1 MRTPWSQWLQ
11 EHPRTHGHRVALA
24 PTPFL
29 GRTRALGLPQHPG
42 EHGPQQHQPSLPRRA
57 PAQTPHALASAITTT
72 MAMSSHVLMEGL
84 VRRVARLNGRSR
96 QAASASW
103 SSGGRTS
110 DGLMPVPEV
119 TTVHS
124 PLSVFRKT
132 CSLSSTLVP
141 AGMFPGCAST

>member
-1 MRTPWSQWLQ
+1 MEVESLERQA
-11 EHPRTHGHRVALA
+11 GVIA
-24 PTPFL
+24 
-29 GRTRALGLPQHPG
+29 
-42 EHGPQQHQPSLPRRA
+42 QQHEPSLPRRA
-57 PAQTPHALASAITTT
+57 PAQAPPRVGERDHDQ
-72 MAMSSHVLMEGL
+72 AMSSHLMMEGL

-103 SSGGRTS
+103 SSGGSTS

-119 TTVHS
+119 ITVHS
-124 PLSVFRKT
+124 PLSVFRMT